1 MPYNPA
7 IPLLGTYL
15 EKTITQKDSC
25 TPMFIAVLFAVA
37 RTQKELKCPSTE
49 EWIKKMW
56 YVYTHTYIH
65 YGILLSHIKNEIM
78 TFAVTQMD
86 LETITQKQI
95 YDITHV
101 ECNLKLYKLTYL

>member
-1 MPYNPA
+1 MSINRRM
-7 IPLLGTYL
+7 
-15 EKTITQKDSC
+15 D
-25 TPMFIAVLFAVA
+25 
-37 RTQKELKCPSTE
+37 KEDV
-49 EWIKKMW
+49 I
-56 YVYTHTYIH
+56 YIYTHTYIH

-101 ECNLKLYKLTYL
+101 ECNLK